1 MKNLFIL
8 LIIAVSLIIS
18 ACSSKKTS
26 DETDPDKDN
35 AVSDDLIDETSDDGS
50 DGTVSDEMNDL
61 ENKDDPVTDSEL
73 QDGDSETGDDF
84 EDGDSELSDIED
96 ADSPIDTDETASDS
110 DNETGDDDS
119 IQNAN
124 IIYVNEFTEGPENG
138 TSWKNAFMDLQPAL
152 DAAAPGTQI
161 WVAYGTYKPTSVH
174 GLVEEEDFYDVEEF
188 NRYKHF
194 RMKNGVEIYGGFA
207 GTETELS
214 QRDMEAQET
223 ILSCDLGEIDE
234 QNDNCF
240 HIFYHPA
247 GLDLDKTAVL
257 DGFSMMG
264 GAADDTAPHDAGS
277 VMYNDGSSPVI
288 KNGWIYWNYSFKG
301 AVFYNKDSSMKVTKT
316 KFVNNEAPY
325 SKGGVFY
332 NENSDIEIS
341 ECDIA
346 NSWAEGDNDSNGG
359 VIYSV
364 GGKTV
369 ITDTLFTKNQ
379 ANMGGAIFIESGDLD
394 ISGCN
399 FEENKGEFGAA
410 IYVKSGNAV
419 ISRSDFR
426 FNDTYSYGDTDGRG
440 AVYMIDS
447 ELKVTD
453 SVFYKHISGRGGAIY
468 STSATEGGS
477 KLTVINSAF
486 SVNKMTEQGG
496 ALYLNRTNT
505 DIVNSVFFKNY
516 YGYTPTG
523 TYGGAIYR
531 ADNGSLTVT
540 NSIFKSNTAGTG
552 KHIHD
557 AAGNA
562 TITYS
567 CIVDTSV
574 YPGTGNINS
583 EPMMIE
589 PEWTPLNFGL
599 QEGSPCID
607 TGSNAPF
614 ETGGIAEDITKDLIG
629 NDRIIKGKA
638 ETPSPVADI
647 GAVEYKL

>member
-1 MKNLFIL
+1 MKQFIFTALFL
-8 LIIAVSLIIS
+8 TVLAFL
-18 ACSSKKTS
+18 AGCSDKKTDKS
-26 DETDPDKDN
+26 DADQLVENDSETDTETDIDNEQSDSVEPDSNVTDDEIKTDDDQTDNEIENEADTEEDNDFTTDDSDSENPDETD
-35 AVSDDLIDETSDDGS
+35 DDQ
-50 DGTVSDEMNDL
+50 V
-61 ENKDDPVTDSEL
+61 
-73 QDGDSETGDDF
+73 
-84 EDGDSELSDIED
+84 
-96 ADSPIDTDETASDS
+96 
-110 DNETGDDDS
+110 
-119 IQNAN
+119 QNAN
-124 IIYVNEFTEGPENG
+124 IIYVNEFTEGPEDG

-152 DAAAPGTQI
+152 DAATPGTQI

-174 GLVEEEDFYDVEEF
+174 GLVEEEDFYAVEEF

-214 QRDMEAQET
+214 QRDIEAQET
-223 ILSCDLGEIDE
+223 ILSCDLGEADE

-247 GLDLDKTAVL
+247 GLELDGTAVL

-264 GAADDTAPHDAGS
+264 GVADDTAPHDAGS

-288 KNGWIYWNYSFKG
+288 RNGWIYWNYSFKG

-346 NSWAEGDNDSNGG
+346 NSWAEGDDDSNGG
-359 VIYSV
+359 VIYSL
-364 GGKTV
+364 GGNTAV
-369 ITDTLFTKNQ
+369 TGTIFSKNA
-379 ANMGGAIFIESGDLD
+379 ANMGGAIFIESGDLE

-419 ISRSDFR
+419 ISKSDFR

-562 TITYS
+562 TVTYS

-574 YPGTGNINS
+574 YPGTGNIND
-583 EPMMIE
+583 EPLMVQ
-589 PEWTPLNFGL
+589 PEYDPLDFGL

-629 NDRIIKGKA
+629 NDRIIKGKS
-638 ETPSPVADI
+638 ETPSPVVDM

>member
-1 MKNLFIL
+1 MKQFIFTALFL
-8 LIIAVSLIIS
+8 TVLAFL
-18 ACSSKKTS
+18 AGCSDKKTDKS
-26 DETDPDKDN
+26 DADQLVENDSETDTETDIDNEQSDSVEPDSNVTDDEIKTDDDQTDNEIENEADTEEDNDFTTDDSDSENPDETD
-35 AVSDDLIDETSDDGS
+35 DDQ
-50 DGTVSDEMNDL
+50 V
-61 ENKDDPVTDSEL
+61 
-73 QDGDSETGDDF
+73 
-84 EDGDSELSDIED
+84 
-96 ADSPIDTDETASDS
+96 
-110 DNETGDDDS
+110 
-119 IQNAN
+119 QNAN

-214 QRDMEAQET
+214 QRDIEAQEI
-223 ILSCDLGEIDE
+223 ILSCDLGEADE

-247 GLDLDKTAVL
+247 GLDLDETAVL

-264 GAADDTAPHDAGS
+264 GAADDSAPHDAGS

-288 KNGWIYWNYSFKG
+288 RNGWIYWNYSFKG

-447 ELKVTD
+447 EVEVTD

-516 YGYTPTG
+516 YGYTPSG

-562 TITYS
+562 TVTYS

-574 YPGTGNINS
+574 YAGTGNINT
-583 EPMMIE
+583 EPLLIE

-614 ETGGIAEDITKDLIG
+614 ETGGIAEEITKDLIG

-638 ETPSPVADI
+638 ETPSSVVDM

>member
-1 MKNLFIL
+1 MKQFIFTALFL
-8 LIIAVSLIIS
+8 TVLAFL
-18 ACSSKKTS
+18 AGCSDKKTDKS
-26 DETDPDKDN
+26 DADQLVENDSETDTETDIDNEQSDSVEPDSNVTDDEIKTDDDQTDNEIENEADTEEDDDFTTDDSDSENPDETD
-35 AVSDDLIDETSDDGS
+35 DDQ
-50 DGTVSDEMNDL
+50 V
-61 ENKDDPVTDSEL
+61 
-73 QDGDSETGDDF
+73 
-84 EDGDSELSDIED
+84 
-96 ADSPIDTDETASDS
+96 
-110 DNETGDDDS
+110 
-119 IQNAN
+119 QNAN

-214 QRDMEAQET
+214 QRDIEAQET
-223 ILSCDLGEIDE
+223 ILSCDLGEADE

-247 GLDLDKTAVL
+247 GLDLDETAVL

-264 GAADDTAPHDAGS
+264 GAADDSAPHDAGS

-288 KNGWIYWNYSFKG
+288 RNGWIYWNYSFKG

-419 ISRSDFR
+419 ISKSDFR

-447 ELKVTD
+447 EVEVTD

-516 YGYTPTG
+516 YGYTPSG

-562 TITYS
+562 TVTYS

-574 YPGTGNINS
+574 YAGTGNINS
-583 EPMMIE
+583 EPMLIE

-614 ETGGIAEDITKDLIG
+614 ETGGIAEEITKDLIG

-638 ETPSPVADI
+638 ETPSSVVDM